1 MILITIGKV
10 ILGYV
15 IGLIV
20 IDETLGFIYRRYN
33 R

>member
-15 IGLIV
+15 IFLIGYEEV
-20 IDETLGFIYRRYN
+20 LEYFHRRG

>member
-1 MILITIGKV
+1 MILVTIGKV

-20 IDETLGFIYRRYN
+20 IDEVLEFIYRRH